1 MNTGEIV
8 SRYTKAFLEFVG
20 DAPDADPVFNE
31 VMTLVKAMNAHPKLR
46 QALSDP
52 VACTPAAKME
62 LLKAAL
68 GGNMDP
74 RLERFISMVIR
85 NGRTPFLRMMLYTF
99 LDKVFHRRK
108 ILRASLV
115 TAVPSGA
122 LEERIRDVVGNITG
136 CSIMVE
142 THVDPSL
149 IGGFMLTIDDER
161 IDASVKGQLDTL
173 RRQFVEQN
181 RRLV

>member
-8 SRYTKAFLEFVG
+8 SRYAKAFQAYVG
-20 DAPDADPVFNE
+20 DAPDADLVCNE

-52 VACTPAAKME
+52 VACTPASKVD

-85 NGRTPFLRMMLYTF
+85 NGRAAFLRMMLYTF
-99 LDKVFHRRK
+99 VDKVFHQKK

-115 TAVPSGA
+115 TAVRSGE
-122 LEERIRDVVGNITG
+122 LEERIREVVGNITG
-136 CSIMVE
+136 CTLLIE

-161 IDASVKGQLDTL
+161 IDASVKGQLDAL

-181 RRLV
+181 KRLI